1 MNYGT
6 LKTLAQQY
14 LENSETSF
22 VDNLPT
28 MIRAAEEDIFR
39 QVQLPDLMQ
48 TATANCVT
56 NDQFLPMPTDFL
68 SPYSLGVV
76 LGGEMQMLMSKDHSF
91 IREAYPVV
99 TDGGVPRFYAIYND
113 ANIIL
118 APTPDSNYQVELNY
132 FYEPASITAG
142 ADSGTTWLSTNAEN
156 ALLFGTLLQGY
167 IYSKGDQDVFAQ
179 YKEQYQTALAAL
191 KILAEGRNRKDVYR
205 QADRRIPT

>member
-6 LKTLAQQY
+6 LKTLIQQY
-14 LENSETSF
+14 LENEEDSF

-48 TATANCVT
+48 TSTSSCTASSM
-56 NDQFLPMPTDFL
+56 FLSLPSDFL

-76 LGGEMQMLMSKDHSF
+76 VSGEMQMLVSKDHSF
-91 IREAYPVV
+91 IKETYPTVAA
-99 TDGGVPRFYAIYND
+99 TGVPRFYAVYND
-113 ANIIL
+113 ANL
-118 APTPDSNYQVELNY
+118 MLGPTPDNSYQVELNY

-142 ADSGTTWLSTNAEN
+142 SDTGETWLSTNGEN
-156 ALLFGTLLQGY
+156 VLLFGSLIQGY

-179 YKEQYQTALAAL
+179 YQAQYDSAMGAL
-191 KILAEGRNRKDVYR
+191 KVLAEGRNRKDVYR
-205 QADRRIPT
+205 QPDRRIPT